1 MSRNC
6 EYNQSYTRKI
16 YDASQVYI
24 KTKELSPFLDLFKV
38 APESDTERI
47 IISVL
52 DAMSASATFDD
63 CNIDLKTVVSNQYSL
78 RCCICGATNYST
90 WRLVGSTPQPNS
102 QFLKYILPFLF
113 CEKCFRKRFC
123 YQDPTPFLCG
133 VAVLPPVDY
142 SPDQF
147 QEVGTE
153 SHRNPQKESLSC
165 AETVPAEE
173 PLSSSLSSSTESS
186 LPVKSFVVS
195 SRSGPFNS
203 WSVCSIVIEKGILHK
218 TVGKE
223 RNEKRESVPL
233 ADCIFAHSTL
243 ESDKRRPYC
252 VSITSQQSS
261 FSLLLSFENRAQEEE
276 FLNVL
281 QEYH

>member
-1 MSRNC
+1 MFPEAFLLPRSDSIFVRCGGASPSR
-6 EYNQSYTRKI
+6 
-16 YDASQVYI
+16 
-24 KTKELSPFLDLFKV
+24 LF
-38 APESDTERI
+38 
-47 IISVL
+47 SV
-52 DAMSASATFDD
+52 
-63 CNIDLKTVVSNQYSL
+63 
-78 RCCICGATNYST
+78 G
-90 WRLVGSTPQPNS
+90 
-102 QFLKYILPFLF
+102 
-113 CEKCFRKRFC
+113 
-123 YQDPTPFLCG
+123 FLC
-133 VAVLPPVDY
+133 L
-142 SPDQF
+142 SNRSDQF

-173 PLSSSLSSSTESS
+173 PLSSSLSASTESS

-276 FLNVL
+276 FLSVL
-281 QEYH
+281 QEYHK